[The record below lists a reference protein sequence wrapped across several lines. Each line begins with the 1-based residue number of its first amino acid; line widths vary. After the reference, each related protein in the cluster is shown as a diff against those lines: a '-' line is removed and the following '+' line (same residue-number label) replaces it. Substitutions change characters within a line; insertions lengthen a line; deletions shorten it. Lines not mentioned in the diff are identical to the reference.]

1 MQLGGPNWKVKLGRR
16 DSKTASFS
24 DANSGVL
31 PSPAFNLSDLIKS
44 FKVQGLSAKDMV
56 ALSGICHL
64 SLSLPSCSTIMR
76 FLFFFS
82 CLYMQMYNEIITT
95 HIIWLMPPNFVWWIS
110 MWHLNNWMQRFRS
123 FFLAIGRHFHYKTKK
138 NKWMPFFQFQPILS
152 ERITGVLTFLF
163 IDFFT
168 IMYVI
173 FWIRLISYIWKEI

>member
-1 MQLGGPNWKVKLGRR
+1 MEEGTRR
-16 DSKTASFS
+16 QPASLMPTAGWSHLPLRPLKTLSKGLKTRAS
-24 DANSGVL
+24 L
-31 PSPAFNLSDLIKS
+31 PRTWWPYLVFAI
-44 FKVQGLSAKDMV
+44 
-56 ALSGICHL
+56 
-64 SLSLPSCSTIMR
+64 SLSLFHHVQQLWGS
-76 FLFFFS
+76 FFFS